1 MLNLQSHSENCQSF
15 QQIIN
20 LSTSKNMLT
29 TYSMLRLLN
38 YALLHVINDGLECS
52 AD

>member
-20 LSTSKNMLT
+20 LSTSKMLT

-38 YALLHVINDGLECS
+38 YALLHAINDGLECS